1 MPNETVTV
9 LDVLRETGKAT
20 AQEIAAKLDIDQ
32 VDTLV
37 MLQEEMELGAVA
49 CEGGRWSLVNVSNV
63 NISASIDTDVN

>member
-9 LDVLRETGKAT
+9 LDVLREAGKAT

-49 CEGGRWSLVNVSNV
+49 FEGGRWSLVNV
-63 NISASIDTDVN
+63 

>member
-9 LDVLRETGKAT
+9 LDVLREAGKAT

-37 MLQEEMELGAVA
+37 MLQEEMDLGAVTF
-49 CEGGRWSLVNVSNV
+49 EGGRWSLVNVSNV
-63 NISASIDTDVN
+63 NISASIDADV

>member
-9 LDVLRETGKAT
+9 LDVLREAGKAT

-63 NISASIDTDVN
+63 

>member
-37 MLQEEMELGAVA
+37 MLQEEMDLGAVA
-49 CEGGRWSLVNVSNV
+49 FEGGRWSLVNVSNV
-63 NISASIDTDVN
+63 

>member
-9 LDVLRETGKAT
+9 LDVLKEAGKAT

-37 MLQEEMELGAVA
+37 MLQEEMEQGTVA
-49 CEGGRWSLVNVSNV
+49 CEGGRWLLVNVSNV
-63 NISASIDTDVN
+63 NISTSIDTD